1 MKYFLPLLLS
11 LLSLPLAAAP
21 APGPAD
27 AKKPNIL
34 LIVADDLTFRDIEPY
49 GNSQVR
55 TPNLARLAKEGMC
68 LDNMFTSSAMCAPS
82 RQQLYTGMYPV
93 RNGAY
98 PNHSQVYPGTKSVA
112 HHLQSL
118 GYATALL
125 GKRHYGPEASFP
137 FEYLGGRDHDG
148 GEGQDIDLQQAAA
161 FMQRSAGKPYF
172 LVVTSNQPHGPLNRG
187 NPAAYPAAK
196 MKVPAGLVDTKE
208 TRRELSHYYAEISY
222 LDSLVG
228 VCLKMVEQSG
238 QQDNT
243 LVLFTSE
250 QGSGFPFAKWTC
262 YDSGLKTAFI
272 ARWPGHIKAGSR
284 SGAMAQYVDLVPTLI
299 ELAGGDPASFKT
311 GRKDAR
317 GQSGF
322 DGQSFKKVLLG
333 QTGKLRSYV
342 FGVHTTRG
350 IIKGSEAYPIRSA
363 RSDKY
368 LYIHNLNH
376 EQPFS
381 NVVTNGALY
390 RSWLET
396 GKPRD
401 QARALW
407 YVQRPAEELY
417 DVEKDPYQLT
427 NLAGQPALQAV
438 QKELKA
444 QLAAW
449 MQQQGDL
456 GLETEMQAFAR
467 MPGKEGQEPGSK
479 AAGGGAGAKKKKKAA
494 QH

>member
-1 MKYFLPLLLS
+1 MKYFLPFLFS
-11 LLSLPLAAAP
+11 LLCLPSWAEPAARGRA
-21 APGPAD
+21 
-27 AKKPNIL
+27 AKQPNIL

-49 GNSQVR
+49 GSSQVR
-55 TPNLARLAKEGMC
+55 TPNLARLAREGMC
-68 LDNMFTSSAMCAPS
+68 LDNMFTSSAMCNPS

-125 GKRHYGPEASFP
+125 GKRHYGPDASFP

-148 GEGQDIDLQQAAA
+148 GEGQDIDLQLAGR
-161 FMQRSAGKPYF
+161 FMQRSGDKPYF

-187 NPAAYPAAK
+187 NQAAYPASK
-196 MKVPAGLVDTKE
+196 IQVPPGLVDTKE
-208 TRRELSHYYAEISY
+208 TRRELANYYAEVSY

-228 VCLKMVEQSG
+228 VCLNLVEQSG
-238 QQDNT
+238 EKDNT

-250 QGSGFPFAKWTC
+250 QGSGLPFAKWTC

-284 SGAMAQYVDLVPTLI
+284 SAAMAQYVDVVPTLI

-317 GQSGF
+317 GQAGF

-333 QTGKLRSYV
+333 QSGQLRSYV

-363 RSDKY
+363 RSGKY

-376 EQPFS
+376 GQPFS

-390 RSWLET
+390 ASWLKT
-396 GKPRD
+396 GNSRD

-407 YVQRPAEELY
+407 YVQRSEEELY
-417 DVEKDPYQLT
+417 DVEQDPYQLV
-427 NLAGQPALQAV
+427 NLAGKPALQPV
-438 QKELKA
+438 QQELKK

-456 GLETEMQAFAR
+456 GLETEMQAFSR
-467 MPGKEGQEPGSK
+467 MPKKEGQEPGSK
-479 AAGGGAGAKKKKKAA
+479 AAAGAKKKKKAA